1 METKEKI
8 LNEIAKNICNYW
20 KLELPYIKYYGWQ
33 TAFYLDD
40 EFITIDDD
48 LIKYGNM
55 QTLTYA
61 LIHEIS
67 HYVIYQYYKKGYIE
81 SNILKYPHNKAF
93 CYMLYSNIEISGFHL
108 KSYLKNAIEYPIVKK
123 LLKQIDLEIK
133 KTKKTWRKKD
143 EK

>member
-1 METKEKI
+1 METKEKA
-8 LNEIAKNICNYW
+8 LNKIAKNICSYW
-20 KLELPYIKYYGWQ
+20 KLDLPYIKYYGWQ

-40 EFITIDDD
+40 ETITIDDD
-48 LIKYGNM
+48 LFKYGNM
-55 QTLTYA
+55 LTLTYA

-67 HYVIYQYYKKGYIE
+67 HYIIYQYYKKGYIN

-93 CYMLYSNIEISGFHL
+93 CYMLYSNIEISGFYL

-133 KTKKTWRKKD
+133 KFKNLEIKN